1 MVLPEIDE
9 PYAKPIGSRNMPA
22 IQLPPVSQ
30 SEIVLP
36 ATPNLCSK
44 QLIQAV
50 IFCTSVIVLAK
61 WGTGIPEW
69 REVIASENGPVER
82 MSAAVWFMGFVWS
95 LVAAYVQRAR
105 AVEWLSVAMFLL
117 LCGLRELDAQRWSTG
132 WNLDK
137 LANYWNTQYPLS
149 ERILVLALMVVPCF
163 AVGGM
168 LCLRL
173 WQSIGPAWRTGEPWL
188 SHLVVGVALLVVCLT
203 LDKVGSYALPLL
215 GISDVGQVF
224 VMVIEEFLEFMLAV
238 FMMTVLWPYLQKALN
253 CHE

>member
-9 PYAKPIGSRNMPA
+9 PYAKPIGSRKMPA
-22 IQLPPVSQ
+22 IQLPPISQ
-30 SEIVLP
+30 SEIESHV
-36 ATPNLCSK
+36 TPNLCSK
-44 QLIQAV
+44 HLIQAI

-61 WGTGIPEW
+61 WGTGLSEW

-95 LVAAYVQRAR
+95 LAAAYVQRGR

-117 LCGLRELDAQRWSTG
+117 LFGLRELDAHIWSTG

-137 LANYWNTQYPLS
+137 IANYWNIQYPLS
-149 ERILVLALMVVPCF
+149 ERILVLALMVVPCL

-173 WQSIGPAWRTGEPWL
+173 WQSIGPAWRTGESWL
-188 SHLVVGVALLVVCLT
+188 SHLVVGVALLVVCLA
-203 LDKVGSYALPLL
+203 LDKVGPYAFPFL
-215 GISDVGQVF
+215 GMSDNGPVF
-224 VMVIEEFLEFMLAV
+224 VMFIEEFLEFMLAV
-238 FMMTVLWPYLQKALN
+238 FTMTVLWPYLQEALN
-253 CHE
+253 GHE

>member
-1 MVLPEIDE
+1 MVLSAIDKH
-9 PYAKPIGSRNMPA
+9 YAKSIGNRNMSST
-22 IQLPPVSQ
+22 QLSPISQ
-30 SEIVLP
+30 SEIELHP
-36 ATPNLCSK
+36 TLMLWFKP
-44 QLIQAV
+44 LIQAF
-50 IFCTSVIVLAK
+50 IFCSVVIVLAK
-61 WGTGIPEW
+61 WGTGLPEW

-105 AVEWLSVAMFLL
+105 AVEWLSAAMFLL
-117 LCGLRELDAQRWSTG
+117 LFGLRELDAHIWSTG

-149 ERILVLALMVVPCF
+149 ERILVLAFMVLPCL

-168 LCLRL
+168 LCGRL
-173 WQSIGPAWRTGEPWL
+173 WQSIGPAWRAGESWL
-188 SHLVVGVALLVVCLT
+188 SHLAVAVALLVVCVT
-203 LDKVGSYALPLL
+203 LDKVGSYALPFL
-215 GISDVGQVF
+215 GMINVGQVF

-238 FMMTVLWPYLQKALN
+238 FTMTVLWAYLQEALN